1 MAGIPGTIVLNGES
15 VTVGTTEAVIIPKNA
30 LSQTT
35 LFMTLVSGTIK
46 YGSESIQ
53 SSKHASFSTAG
64 NLPPITIDVLNGGAL
79 YAIGV
84 GGSAVITVNW

>member
-35 LFMTLVSGTIK
+35 LFITLVSGTIR
-46 YGSESIQ
+46 YSNESIQ
-53 SSKHASFSTAG
+53 ASRHASFSTAG
-64 NLPPITIDVLNGGAL
+64 NLPPITIDALNGGAL